1 MTVRCKFYV
10 TQKLETPVWTK
21 DGYTEKQTTVKLSP
35 VYENTDAG
43 VNGATENH
51 IFGKNTP
58 SGDITMSIMNQA
70 AADGFVTGKAYY
82 IDFTPAPAA

>member
-21 DGYTEKQTTVKLSP
+21 DGYTEKQTQVKLSA
-35 VYENTDAG
+35 VYASTNEG
-43 VNGATENH
+43 VNGVTENH

-58 SGDITMSIMNQA
+58 SAELTMSIMNQA
-70 AADGFVTGKAYY
+70 AADGFETGKSYY
-82 IDFTPAPAA
+82 VDFTPAE